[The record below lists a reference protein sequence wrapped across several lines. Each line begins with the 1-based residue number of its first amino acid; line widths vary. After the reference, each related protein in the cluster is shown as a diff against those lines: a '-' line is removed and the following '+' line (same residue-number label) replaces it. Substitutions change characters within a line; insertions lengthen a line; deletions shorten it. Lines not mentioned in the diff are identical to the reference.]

1 MSASDADGLH
11 VVVGASGGT
20 GSALVRELV
29 RRGRRVRA
37 VNRSGRVSAP
47 NGVEVAAGD
56 ATDAERMREVCQGAG
71 VVYNAVNVP
80 FVQWRSGFPAVVD
93 AILAGAQAADA
104 RMVFVDDT
112 WMYGAV
118 DEPMT
123 EGMPHRPV
131 SDKGVLRA
139 WLAERVLAAHAR
151 GDVRT
156 VIGRAPELY
165 GPAVESFLGRNV
177 FGQAVRGR
185 RALWVGKMDLPL
197 GPMFIDD
204 FASGLADLG
213 EHQAAEGGAW
223 HIPTPAPTTARTFL
237 TTVLAETGTAAK
249 ALRLGD
255 TAIRALGLAWPVARE
270 GAKMLY
276 QFHQPHSVDS
286 SAFRQVIGP
295 GKVTSYEEGIRRTVD
310 WYRGSASRPVT
321 SAGG

>member
-1 MSASDADGLH
+1 
-11 VVVGASGGT
+11 
-20 GSALVRELV
+20 
-29 RRGRRVRA
+29 
-37 VNRSGRVSAP
+37 
-47 NGVEVAAGD
+47 
-56 ATDAERMREVCQGAG
+56 
-71 VVYNAVNVP
+71 
-80 FVQWRSGFPAVVD
+80 
-93 AILAGAQAADA
+93 
-104 RMVFVDDT
+104 
-112 WMYGAV
+112 
-118 DEPMT
+118 
-123 EGMPHRPV
+123 MPHRPV

-237 TTVLAETGTAAK
+237 TTVLAANRDRRESAAAGRYRHPGTRSRVA
-249 ALRLGD
+249 G
-255 TAIRALGLAWPVARE
+255 RA
-270 GAKMLY
+270 
-276 QFHQPHSVDS
+276 
-286 SAFRQVIGP
+286 
-295 GKVTSYEEGIRRTVD
+295 
-310 WYRGSASRPVT
+310 RG
-321 SAGG
+321 G